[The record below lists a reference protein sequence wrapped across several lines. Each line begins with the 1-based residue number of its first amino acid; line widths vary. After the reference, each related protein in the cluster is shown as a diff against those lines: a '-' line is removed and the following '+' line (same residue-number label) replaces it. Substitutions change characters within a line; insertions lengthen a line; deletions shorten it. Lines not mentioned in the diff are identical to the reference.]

1 MKEKI
6 LIIEDDFTIQTQL
19 KTLGEYSTRRV
30 KRNVISKK
38 VILLEKK
45 TAKIMRDVLYKCQ
58 ANTEQKSKC
67 NYDKPVLYMEFA
79 KNMYIWIGA
88 EMQTKFIFIVK
99 TGTRN

>member
-1 MKEKI
+1 
-6 LIIEDDFTIQTQL
+6 
-19 KTLGEYSTRRV
+19 
-30 KRNVISKK
+30 
-38 VILLEKK
+38 
-45 TAKIMRDVLYKCQ
+45 MRDVLYKCQ

-99 TGTRN
+99 TGTRD